1 EAGTLDTPERRAAF
15 EARLAAVTA
24 MIADD
29 SVRKHYRRDFGDRL
43 RRLFEG
49 DERTTR
55 QRLPR
60 LAKREWSVN
69 PGGRIGRYAPPAARH
84 SLSATRSLAEP
95 YVAPSAQLS
104 STPVPPAHPPTL
116 SPPP

>member
-15 EARLAAVTA
+15 EARLAEVTA

-84 SLSATRSLAEP
+84 SLSPTPSLP
-95 YVAPSAQLS
+95 HPHL
-104 STPVPPAHPPTL
+104 PPPPHL
-116 SPPP
+116 SP